1 MGADRSA
8 AGDACR
14 PWRADRSADSVDQ
27 ARHRSREMFGGG
39 APRHVTVPLAFRDVN
54 AFHVM
59 GGVLAI
65 WALLVSFLGVT
76 RENFPATKTAERIVA
91 LISITLVVAAIGS
104 AVITGANE
112 EKEPEGGGEAALL
125 LPR

>member
-1 MGADRSA
+1 MFDRGASN
-8 AGDACR
+8 
-14 PWRADRSADSVDQ
+14 
-27 ARHRSREMFGGG
+27 
-39 APRHVTVPLAFRDVN
+39 HVTVPLAFRDVN

-76 RENFPATKTAERIVA
+76 RENFPATKGSERIVA
-91 LISITLVVAAIGS
+91 LISITLVLAAIGS
-104 AVITGANE
+104 AVVTGANE

>member
-1 MGADRSA
+1 MLA
-8 AGDACR
+8 A
-14 PWRADRSADSVDQ
+14 
-27 ARHRSREMFGGG
+27 G

-76 RENFPATKTAERIVA
+76 RENFPATKRAERTVA
-91 LISITLVVAAIGS
+91 LISITLVLAAIGS
-104 AVITGANE
+104 GVITGANE
-112 EKEPEGGGEAALL
+112 KEEEGDEEHALV
-125 LPR
+125 LPS

>member
-1 MGADRSA
+1 
-8 AGDACR
+8 
-14 PWRADRSADSVDQ
+14 
-27 ARHRSREMFGGG
+27 MFALC

-54 AFHVM
+54 AFHVL

-76 RENFPATKTAERIVA
+76 RENFPATRGSERMVA
-91 LISITLVVAAIGS
+91 AISITLVVAAIG
-104 AVITGANE
+104 AGVITSATEDE
-112 EKEPEGGGEAALL
+112 EDEEGGEPAALV